1 MAKVTA
7 CGLPHVTLITE
18 APVSLSVGTSSFGC
32 LFGWVHGLISRLL
45 TWLNGPGEKRER
57 ETDKGQQGPDQSH
70 PVKSGRRWSGEVEYT
85 D

>member
-32 LFGWVHGLISRLL
+32 LFGWVHGANQQITHLVKWAWRD
-45 TWLNGPGEKRER
+45 ERER
-57 ETDKGQQGPDQSH
+57 ERL
-70 PVKSGRRWSGEVEYT
+70 VKVNKVLT
-85 D
+85 NPIQ